1 MKSTMTAISATFA
14 TVFMVSSFYRAPTTK
29 EEAPHGGGAGLLGS
43 IGGETWAPFG
53 IGTRDGEGTAI
64 TLNLTQLKDDT

>member
-14 TVFMVSSFYRAPTTK
+14 TVFMVSSFYRAPTPK
-29 EEAPHGGGAGLLGS
+29 EEAPHGGERGFWVPLG
-43 IGGETWAPFG
+43 GTWAPFG

>member
-1 MKSTMTAISATFA
+1 VKSTMTAISATFA
-14 TVFMVSSFYRAPTTK
+14 TVFMVSSFYRAPTPK
-29 EEAPHGGGAGLLGS
+29 EEAPHGGSGASGFHW
-43 IGGETWAPFG
+43 GGTGAPFG